1 MARVYFK
8 GIGLL
13 VGMIVGA
20 GVFAL
25 PYVFSKAGLS
35 WGIFHFAI
43 TFIILLFLHLLYGE
57 IAYFTQGKHRFTG
70 YVEIFLGKW
79 AKQLAFLTTIA
90 SYYGSLLVYGLLA
103 GLFLS
108 NIFNQFSSTTFA
120 ILFFIITGILV
131 FSKTENIAT
140 INFYLT
146 IPLFGFIFYLLFI
159 ALPYIKSD
167 NFFGNLGMINHLFD
181 GTWFLPYGVWLFA
194 LTGFSVI
201 PEVRD
206 IFSGFS
212 ISNFR
217 KTITWSLMLSAI
229 FYLFFVIAIFGV
241 SGQATT
247 EDALSGITAILGR
260 GALFIGSLIG
270 FLAVFTSYIALAF
283 DMKNI
288 FNYDYKIPKL
298 ISLILTVVP
307 PVILFLIGASDFVK
321 ILGITGTLGMGI
333 LGIFII
339 LMSRKLRK
347 IKTGDFIP
355 TNRLFENFVLV
366 AVIAGV
372 TYELWRIFA

>member
-1 MARVYFK
+1 MAKTYLK

-25 PYVFSKAGLS
+25 PYVFSKAGVF
-35 WGIFHFAI
+35 WGIFHFAL

-57 IAYFTQGKHRFTG
+57 VAYYTQGKHRFTG
-70 YVEIFLGKW
+70 YVEMFLGKW

-103 GLFLS
+103 GLFLV
-108 NIFNQFSSTTFA
+108 NIFNWFSAPVFA
-120 ILFFIITGILV
+120 IIFFIACGLLS
-131 FSKTENIAT
+131 FSKTGNIAS

-159 ALPYIKSD
+159 ALPFIKAD
-167 NFFGNLGMINHLFD
+167 NFFGNFGFVNHFFD

-206 IFSGFS
+206 IFSNS
-212 ISNFR
+212 PVSNFR
-217 KTITWSLMLSAI
+217 KTISWGFLLSA
-229 FYLFFVIAIFGV
+229 LFFLIFVIAIFGV

-260 GALFIGSLIG
+260 GALFVGSLIG
-270 FLAVFTSYIALAF
+270 FLAVFTSYLALAL

-288 FNYDYKIPKL
+288 FNLDYKIPNFV
-298 ISLILTVVP
+298 SLVLTTFP
-307 PVILFLIGASDFVK
+307 PIILFLLGASNFVK
-321 ILGITGTLGMGI
+321 TMSITGALGMGI
-333 LGIFII
+333 LGVFII
-339 LMSRKLRK
+339 LMSRALRK
-347 IKTGDFIP
+347 TKTGDFIP
-355 TNRLFENFVLV
+355 TNRLFENFVLI

-372 TYELWRIFA
+372 LYEVWRII

>member
-1 MARVYFK
+1 MAKVYLK

-25 PYVFSKAGLS
+25 PYVFSKAGVS

-43 TFIILLFLHLLYGE
+43 AFIILLFLHLLYGE

-79 AKQLAFLTTIA
+79 VKQLAFLTTIA

-108 NIFNQFSSTTFA
+108 NIFNQFSPTALA
-120 ILFFIITGILV
+120 IIIFIITGLLC
-131 FSKTENIAT
+131 FSKVENIANL
-140 INFYLT
+140 NFYLT
-146 IPLFGFIFYLLFI
+146 VPLFGFIFYLLFI
-159 ALPYIKSD
+159 ALPYIKVD
-167 NFFGNLGMINHLFD
+167 NFFDNLGVVNHFFD

-206 IFSGFS
+206 IAKDFSAGNFKKI
-212 ISNFR
+212 IS
-217 KTITWSLMLSAI
+217 WSLILSAL
-229 FYLFFVIAIFGV
+229 FYLFFVIAVFGV
-241 SGQATT
+241 NGPATT
-247 EDALSGITAILGR
+247 EDALSGIAALLGR
-260 GALFIGSLIG
+260 GALFVGSLIG

-298 ISLILTVVP
+298 ISLILTIVP
-307 PVILFLIGASDFVK
+307 PAVLFLAGASDFVK
-321 ILGITGTLGMGI
+321 TLEITGTLGMGV

-372 TYELWRIFA
+372 AYELWRIFV

>member
-1 MARVYFK
+1 MAKVYLK

-13 VGMIVGA
+13 VGMIFGA

-25 PYVFSKAGLS
+25 PYVFSKAGVF
-35 WGIFHFAI
+35 WGIFHFAL

-57 IAYFTQGKHRFTG
+57 IAYFTQGKHRFTS
-70 YVEIFLGKW
+70 YVEMFLGKW

-108 NIFNQFSSTTFA
+108 NIFHISVSFLSIS
-120 ILFFIITGILV
+120 FFVVAGLLS

-159 ALPYIKSD
+159 ALPFIRTD
-167 NFFGNLGMINHLFD
+167 NFFGNLGFVNHLFD

-206 IFSGFS
+206 IFSNS
-212 ISNFR
+212 PVSNFR
-217 KTITWSLMLSAI
+217 KTISLGFVLSA
-229 FYLFFVIAIFGV
+229 LFFLIFVVAVFGV
-241 SGQATT
+241 GGQATT
-247 EDALSGITAILGR
+247 EDALSGITAILGK
-260 GALFIGSLIG
+260 GALFVGSLIG
-270 FLAVFTSYIALAF
+270 FLAVFTSYIALAT

-288 FNYDYKIPKL
+288 FNYDYKIPNL
-298 ISLILTVVP
+298 ISLILTVIP
-307 PVILFLIGASDFVK
+307 PIILFGIGASDFVK
-321 ILGITGTLGMGI
+321 ILGITGALGMGI

-339 LMSRKLRK
+339 LMSRALRK
-347 IKTGDFIP
+347 TKSGDFIP
-355 TNRLFENFVLV
+355 TNRLFENFVLI

-372 TYELWRIFA
+372 TYELWRIFT

>member
-1 MARVYFK
+1 MVRLYLK

-25 PYVFSKAGLS
+25 PYVFSKAGVS

-43 TFIILLFLHLLYGE
+43 AFIILLFLHLLYGE

-108 NIFNQFSSTTFA
+108 NIFNQLSSTTFA
-120 ILFFIITGILV
+120 IIFFIVTGILV
-131 FSKTENIAT
+131 FSKIDNIAS

-159 ALPYIKSD
+159 TLPFIRAD
-167 NFFGNLGMINHLFD
+167 NFFGNFGFVNHFFD
-181 GTWFLPYGVWLFA
+181 GTWFLPYGIWLFA

-206 IFSGFS
+206 IFSNS
-212 ISNFR
+212 PVSNFR
-217 KTITWSLMLSAI
+217 KTITWGFMLSA
-229 FYLFFVIAIFGV
+229 FFFLVFIIAVFGV
-241 SGQATT
+241 SGSATT

-260 GALFIGSLIG
+260 GALFVGSLIG
-270 FLAVFTSYIALAF
+270 FLAVFTSYIALAA

-307 PVILFLIGASDFVK
+307 PIVLFGIGASDFVR

-339 LMSRKLRK
+339 LMSRALRRT
-347 IKTGDFIP
+347 KTGDFIP
-355 TNRLFENFVLV
+355 TNRLFENFILI

-372 TYELWRIFA
+372 IYELWKIFI